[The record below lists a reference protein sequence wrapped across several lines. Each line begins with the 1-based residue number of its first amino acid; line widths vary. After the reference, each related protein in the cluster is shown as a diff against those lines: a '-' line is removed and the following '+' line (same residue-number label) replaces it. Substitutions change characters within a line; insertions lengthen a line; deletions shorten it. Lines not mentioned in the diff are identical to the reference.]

1 MTKANDFTQAAQQI
15 GQLAN
20 RITPPETDKYAQAR
34 KLAVFHLRSAAR
46 QLRDIA
52 EAMAKTEPPNAA

>member
-1 MTKANDFTQAAQQI
+1 MTTANDFAQAAQQI
-15 GQLAN
+15 GQLADQV
-20 RITPPETDKYAQAR
+20 TPPETDVYAQAR

-52 EAMAKTEPPNAA
+52 EALVKLEETPK